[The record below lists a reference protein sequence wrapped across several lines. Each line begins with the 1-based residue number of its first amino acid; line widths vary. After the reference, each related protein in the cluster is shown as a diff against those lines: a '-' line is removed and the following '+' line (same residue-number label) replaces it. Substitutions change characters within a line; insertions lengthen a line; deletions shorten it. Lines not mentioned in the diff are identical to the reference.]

1 MNKMEYRVGQVVQ
14 GIVTGIKPY
23 GAFVKIDDRYDGMI
37 HISEIS
43 SDFVRDVHYFVKLG
57 EKIVVK
63 IIDINPENNHL
74 TLSLKAVQPSR
85 RTRKVSFRSRWMKDE
100 EGFAVLEEALPKWIE
115 KESIKMKLD
124 YSRALLTEDLK
135 VYQDQVNEIHETI
148 MNKTCKG
155 NDYIGWVEWPYTYD
169 KEEFDRIKE
178 AAAEIR
184 ENADV
189 LLVCG
194 IGGSYLGARSAIE
207 MMKGLY
213 PDDKPE
219 IIYTGNGLSSTYLMQ
234 VLKHIEGKSVYCNV
248 ISKSGTTTETAV
260 AFRIFEQYIVEHF
273 GVEESKKRII
283 ATTDKARGT
292 LKELADTKGY
302 RTFVIPDDIGGR
314 YSVFTAVGLLPI
326 AAAGIDIDE
335 LMKGCQ
341 KAYEDFKNP
350 DLDTN
355 MAYQDAV
362 IRRILEK
369 QGKSNEILVT
379 YEPSMTMIAEWWKQL
394 FGESEG
400 KEGKGIYPASVTF
413 TTDLHSMGQFIQ
425 EGKKTFYETVVTLEE
440 PMLDMNFPAD
450 EANLDHMNY
459 LAGKNL
465 DWINKMACRGTVDA
479 HVDTGNVPNV
489 LISLKDNSAFS
500 YGYMIYFF
508 FRACAMT
515 VLMLD
520 VNPFN
525 QPGVEVYKKN
535 MFKLLGKI

>member
-292 LKELADTKGY
+292 LKELADTKVS
-302 RTFVIPDDIGGR
+302 T
-314 YSVFTAVGLLPI
+314 L
-326 AAAGIDIDE
+326 
-335 LMKGCQ
+335 
-341 KAYEDFKNP
+341 
-350 DLDTN
+350 TN
-355 MAYQDAV
+355 
-362 IRRILEK
+362 
-369 QGKSNEILVT
+369 
-379 YEPSMTMIAEWWKQL
+379 
-394 FGESEG
+394 
-400 KEGKGIYPASVTF
+400 
-413 TTDLHSMGQFIQ
+413 
-425 EGKKTFYETVVTLEE
+425 
-440 PMLDMNFPAD
+440 
-450 EANLDHMNY
+450 
-459 LAGKNL
+459 
-465 DWINKMACRGTVDA
+465 
-479 HVDTGNVPNV
+479 
-489 LISLKDNSAFS
+489 
-500 YGYMIYFF
+500 
-508 FRACAMT
+508 
-515 VLMLD
+515 
-520 VNPFN
+520 
-525 QPGVEVYKKN
+525 
-535 MFKLLGKI
+535 

>member
-1 MNKMEYRVGQVVQ
+1 
-14 GIVTGIKPY
+14 
-23 GAFVKIDDRYDGMI
+23 
-37 HISEIS
+37 
-43 SDFVRDVHYFVKLG
+43 
-57 EKIVVK
+57 
-63 IIDINPENNHL
+63 
-74 TLSLKAVQPSR
+74 
-85 RTRKVSFRSRWMKDE
+85 
-100 EGFAVLEEALPKWIE
+100 
-115 KESIKMKLD
+115 MKLD
-124 YSRALLTEDLK
+124 YSRALLEHDLK
-135 VYQDQVNEIHETI
+135 DYQNDVNRIHASL
-148 MNKTCKG
+148 MDKTCKG
-155 NDYIGWVEWPYTYD
+155 NDFIGWINWPFDYD
-169 KEEFDRIKE
+169 REEFGRIKE

-184 ENADV
+184 EKADV

-207 MMKGLY
+207 MLNGMY
-213 PDDKPE
+213 PDDKVE
-219 IIYTGNGLSSTYLMQ
+219 IIYTGNGLSSTYLTQ

-273 GVEESKKRII
+273 GLEESKKRII

-292 LKELADTKGY
+292 LKNLADTKGY

-314 YSVFTAVGLLPI
+314 FSVFTAVGLLPI
-326 AAAGIDIDE
+326 AVSGADIDE
-335 LMKGCQ
+335 IMKGCQ
-341 KAYEDFKNP
+341 KAYEDFKDP
-350 DLDTN
+350 SLDTN
-355 MAYQDAV
+355 IAYQYAV
-362 IRRILEK
+362 IRRILEA
-369 QGKSNEILVT
+369 QGKSTEILVT
-379 YEPSMTMIAEWWKQL
+379 YEPQMTMIAEWWKQL

-425 EGKKTFYETVVTLEE
+425 EGKKLFYETVLTVEK
-440 PMLDMNFPAD
+440 PQADMIFPAD
-450 EANLDHMNY
+450 KDNLDNMNY

-479 HVDTGNVPNV
+479 HVDTGKVPNV
-489 LISLKDNSAFS
+489 LISLEDNSAFT

-515 VLMLD
+515 VLLLD

>member
-85 RTRKVSFRSRWMKDE
+85 RTRKVSFRSRWQKDE

-115 KESIKMKLD
+115 KENMKMKLD
-124 YSRALLTEDLK
+124 YSRALLNEDLK
-135 VYQDQVNEIHETI
+135 VYQDQVNQIHESI

-155 NDYIGWVEWPYTYD
+155 NDFIGWVEWPYNYD
-169 KEEFDRIKE
+169 KEEFERIKE

-234 VLKHIEGKSVYCNV
+234 ILKHIEGKSVYCNV

-260 AFRIFEQYIVEHF
+260 AFRIFEQYIVERY
-273 GVEESKKRII
+273 GVEESRKRIL

-326 AAAGIDIDE
+326 AAAGINIDE

-341 KAYEDFKNP
+341 KAYEDFRNP
-350 DLDTN
+350 DLDSN
-355 MAYQDAV
+355 IAYQYAV

-425 EGKKTFYETVVTLEE
+425 EGKKTFYETVVTLDE

-450 EANLDHMNY
+450 DANLDHMNY